1 MSAETLRTVA
11 DVQAWL
17 RPLGAVYGWAA
28 ARRRA
33 RYRRHPHLQKALT
46 RPVVSVGNL
55 TVGGSGKTPLVA
67 ALATLL
73 LDMGERPAVLSRG
86 YRRQS
91 RGAGGPGVLV
101 VSDARGVRVSVEE
114 SGDEPQLLARRLV
127 GIPVLVATDRYEAG
141 RVAERDFGCTV
152 HVLDD
157 GFQHLQLARDLDVL
171 LLGERDLSDC
181 VLPAGRLREPLAAAW
196 DADVWLTPD
205 GDPARLADAP
215 ALVAA
220 RGTLGAAVGAG
231 VSTPPSFGVAL
242 HVGAP
247 RVVAPFGQPA
257 QVVPGRAVAVA
268 GIARPERF
276 FASAREAGWTIER
289 EMVFADHHWFTA
301 GDWREVR
308 AVAAAAGVAT
318 VLTTEKDAVRLE
330 RLVTGE
336 PAGVQVC
343 YLPID
348 LVLGEA
354 LVTWLRT
361 RLAEWAA

>member
-1 MSAETLRTVA
+1 MSAAAAAPL
-11 DVQAWL
+11 WL

-33 RYRRHPHLQKALT
+33 RYHRHPHLQKALT

-55 TVGGSGKTPLVA
+55 SVGGSGKTPLVA

-91 RGAGGPGVLV
+91 GPAGGQGVLV
-101 VSDARGVRVSVEE
+101 VSDARGVRASVEE
-114 SGDEPQLLARRLV
+114 SGDEPQLLARRLA
-127 GIPVLVATDRYEAG
+127 GIPVLVAADRYEAG

-157 GFQHLQLARDLDVL
+157 GFQHLRLARDLDVL
-171 LLGERDLSDC
+171 LLGDRDLCDH

-196 DADVWLTPD
+196 DADLWLTPD
-205 GDPARLADAP
+205 GDPARLAYAP

-220 RGTLGAAVGAG
+220 RGTLGAAVGAA
-231 VSTPPSFGVAL
+231 VSVPPSFRVAL
-242 HVGAP
+242 NVGAP
-247 RVVAPFGQPA
+247 RFVAPFGQAA

-301 GDWREVR
+301 GDWRKVR
-308 AVAAAAGVAT
+308 AAAEAAGVAT

-330 RLVTGE
+330 RIVAGE
-336 PAGVQVC
+336 PAGMHVC

-354 LVTWLRT
+354 LEAWLRT
-361 RLAEWAA
+361 RLAERAA

>member
-1 MSAETLRTVA
+1 MSAAA
-11 DVQAWL
+11 DGSVWL

-33 RYRRHPHLQKALT
+33 RYRRHPQLQKALT
-46 RPVVSVGNL
+46 RPVISVGNL
-55 TVGGSGKTPLVA
+55 SVGGSGKTPLVV

-73 LDMGERPAVLSRG
+73 REWGERPAVLSRG

-91 RGAGGPGVLV
+91 GGAGVLV
-101 VSDARGVRVSVEE
+101 VSDAGGVRVPVEA

-276 FASAREAGWTIER
+276 FASAREAGWTVER

>member
-1 MSAETLRTVA
+1 MSTAA
-11 DVQAWL
+11 DVQVWL
-17 RPLGAVYGWAA
+17 RPFGAVYGWAA

-33 RYRRHPHLQKALT
+33 RYHRHPHLQKTLT
-46 RPVVSVGNL
+46 RPVISVGNL

-73 LDMGERPAVLSRG
+73 LGMGERPSVLSRG
-86 YRRQS
+86 YRRRS
-91 RGAGGPGVLV
+91 GGQGVLV
-101 VSDARGVRVSVEE
+101 VSDTRGVRVSVED
-114 SGDEPQLLARRLV
+114 SGDEPQLLARRLA
-127 GIPVLVATDRYEAG
+127 GIPVLVAADRYEAG

-157 GFQHLQLARDLDVL
+157 GFQHLRLARDLDVL
-171 LLGERDLSDC
+171 LLAERDLRDH
-181 VLPAGRLREPLAAAW
+181 VLPAGRLREPLASAW
-196 DADVWLTPD
+196 DADLWLTPD
-205 GDPARLADAP
+205 ADPGRLAGAP

-220 RGTLGAAVGAG
+220 RGTLGAS
-231 VSTPPSFGVAL
+231 VSAPPSFGVVL
-242 HVGAP
+242 NVGAP
-247 RVVAPFGQPA
+247 RCVAPFGQAA
-257 QVVPGRAVAVA
+257 QVAPGRAVAVA

-276 FASAREAGWTIER
+276 FASAREAGWTVER

-308 AVAAAAGVAT
+308 AAAEAAGVAT

-330 RLVTGE
+330 RLVAAE
-336 PAGVQVC
+336 PPGVQVC

-354 LVTWLRT
+354 LVTWLRA
-361 RLAEWAA
+361 RLAVGVA

>member
-1 MSAETLRTVA
+1 MNAAALSTAA

-17 RPLGAVYGWAA
+17 RPFGAVYGWAA

-33 RYRRHPHLQKALT
+33 RYHRHPHLQKTLP
-46 RPVVSVGNL
+46 RPVISVGNL

-73 LDMGERPAVLSRG
+73 LGMGERPSVLSRG
-86 YRRQS
+86 YRRRS
-91 RGAGGPGVLV
+91 GGRGVLV
-101 VSDARGVRVSVEE
+101 VSDTRGVRVPVEE
-114 SGDEPQLLARRLV
+114 SGDEPQLLARRLA

-157 GFQHLQLARDLDVL
+157 GFQHLRLARDLDVL
-171 LLGERDLSDC
+171 LLGDRDLCDH
-181 VLPAGRLREPLAAAW
+181 VLPVGRLREPLAAAW
-196 DADVWLTPD
+196 DADLWLTPE
-205 GDPARLADAP
+205 GDPARLAGAP

-220 RGTLGAAVGAG
+220 RGTLGAAVGPS
-231 VSTPPSFGVAL
+231 VSAPPSFGVVL
-242 HVGAP
+242 DVGAP
-247 RVVAPFGQPA
+247 RCVAPFGQAAPVA
-257 QVVPGRAVAVA
+257 PGRAVAVA

-276 FASAREAGWTIER
+276 FASARAAGWTIER

-308 AVAAAAGVAT
+308 AAAEAAGVTT

-330 RLVTGE
+330 RLVAGE

-348 LVLGEA
+348 LVLGDA
-354 LVTWLRT
+354 LVAWLRT
-361 RLAEWAA
+361 RVAEWAA